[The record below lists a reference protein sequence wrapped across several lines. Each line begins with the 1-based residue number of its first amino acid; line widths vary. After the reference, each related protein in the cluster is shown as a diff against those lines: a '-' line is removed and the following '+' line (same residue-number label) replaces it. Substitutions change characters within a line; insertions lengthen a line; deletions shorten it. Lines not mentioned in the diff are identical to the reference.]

1 MIWKK
6 KPAVFFTFFKNHVND
21 DLCPMPAVLLYFC
34 CSNSPKLRQQRCPFP
49 VLHPLHFILLPPG
62 TDLHGRWAQSSSS
75 CCDGLAAHPSSLGF
89 LLPSCLELLVWIFL
103 YWNQPFIRYRQW
115 KTAPG
120 RTKAVT
126 IHENTEHIEQKTQ
139 DHLPCHLNSCISAT
153 LWGQTQEQTWCL
165 MSYQAL
171 HGFTRNP
178 VPRKADNGLH
188 TDTTLPFND
197 FLKVSI
203 ISFQATT
210 PLNSGCLF
218 FAHLLLMVA

>member
-1 MIWKK
+1 ML
-6 KPAVFFTFFKNHVND
+6 AVFFYFW
-21 DLCPMPAVLLYFC
+21 CPD
-34 CSNSPKLRQQRCPFP
+34 SPKLRQHRMHL
-49 VLHPLHFILLPPG
+49 LHCILLPPA
-62 TDLHGRWAQSSSS
+62 TDLHGRCSSEQPHLLWWTG
-75 CCDGLAAHPSSLGF
+75 CPPQLLGIPLAFLPEASGVHLTSLKSTFMGH
-89 LLPSCLELLVWIFL
+89 
-103 YWNQPFIRYRQW
+103 RQW

-126 IHENTEHIEQKTQ
+126 IHENTEHTEQKTQ
-139 DHLPCHLNSCISAT
+139 DHLPGHLNSCISAT
-153 LWGQTQEQTWCL
+153 LWGQTQDQRWCL

-171 HGFTRNP
+171 HDFRGNP
-178 VPRKADNGLH
+178 VPRKADSGLH